1 MKIILFDLGQ
11 TLEDN
16 GLIAGC
22 EMLSAIQGMKYFEEK
37 SPAVAL
43 VSDYYVADNPEGIET
58 LKKQYYKILEKLGIQ
73 PYFQPLSQMVTLSTE
88 VGVRKP
94 DKIIFRN
101 AIDKIQRDLPFH
113 QSPFI
118 TENFDHVA
126 NSPKAGMTAI
136 RFKGPGQNSGEVSK
150 LVDLIP
156 VIRRLLD
163 STPCGKKRNE
173 AVGLH
178 QPK

>member
-1 MKIILFDLGQ
+1 MPYCRVAQ
-11 TLEDN
+11 
-16 GLIAGC
+16 

-37 SPAVAL
+37 SLAVAL
-43 VSDYYVADNPEGIET
+43 VSDYYVANNPEGIET
-58 LKKQYYKILEKLGIQ
+58 LKKQYYRILEKLGIQ

-113 QSPFI
+113 HVLFI

-126 NSPKAGMTAI
+126 AARKLGMTAI
-136 RFKGPGQNSGEVSK
+136 HFKGPGQNSGEVSK
-150 LVDLIP
+150 LVDFIP
-156 VIRRLLD
+156 VIRRLLTV
-163 STPCGKKRNE
+163 SPCGKKRNE
-173 AVGLH
+173 AVGRVRSAKITRASCSILIL
-178 QPK
+178 